1 MRGTPCP
8 ALSIP
13 ESGVGFVRSIEERC
27 DWIMIICPMVKM
39 ATQHLDSPVRVQE
52 VIGWMFVIS
61 MFLEKLDK
69 V

>member
-1 MRGTPCP
+1 
-8 ALSIP
+8 
-13 ESGVGFVRSIEERC
+13 
-27 DWIMIICPMVKM
+27 MIICPMVKM